1 MLSIILIGIT
11 VFLMLLNLYYFF
23 TNKQHN
29 ESFMHTSLFTKLFLV
44 MTVITLGFAV
54 IYYVLSLNTDILR
67 VSDET
72 GRAGGDNF
80 WDYLY
85 FSGVTILSIGY
96 GDLVPVGS
104 ARFFAVIQAALG
116 LLLPSAYFV
125 KAFSEM
131 GDKEKEG
138 QGNRSDKKIEG
149 EEGEDGE

>member
-1 MLSIILIGIT
+1 
-11 VFLMLLNLYYFF
+11 
-23 TNKQHN
+23 
-29 ESFMHTSLFTKLFLV
+29 MHTSLFTKLFLV